1 MAHYARLGVNNVVV
15 RVDIIDNSKIT
26 TSGGIEKD
34 ALAFEH
40 LFNEFGAG
48 IWVKGSFNTVKG
60 VHSLSGTP
68 LRANY
73 PGGEY
78 DEVDPWYY
86 DTANDIFC
94 KGSPKDRDGDSCL
107 SWNLN
112 TITGEW
118 EPPITKPEYTRQQ
131 IEDDKHYLW
140 DESVYQSDNSTG
152 WILT

>member
-40 LFNEFGAG
+40 LFDEFGAG
-48 IWVKGSFNTVKG
+48 IWVKCSFNTAEG
-60 VHSLSGTP
+60 VHSL
-68 LRANY
+68 
-73 PGGEY
+73 GGHTFKSKLSWWRY

-94 KGSPKDRDGDSCL
+94 KGRPKDKDGESCS
-107 SWNLN
+107 SWTLN
-112 TITGEW
+112 TTSGVW
-118 EPPITKPEYTRQQ
+118 ESSHHKTR
-131 IEDDKHYLW
+131 
-140 DESVYQSDNSTG
+140 VYQTTNRGIQTLFLG
-152 WILT
+152 